1 MTARSLPPRPDLD
14 QLKRQAKELLESWK
28 AAPRDGTQ
36 PMRLR
41 DAQRDI
47 AEQYGFDS
55 WDALRTHVVE
65 LTGGADPGRHRPHRG
80 IDYDDPIPDVVTL
93 GGSLA
98 RDDVRRLAQRGVS
111 GVKVGPSIAADAI
124 AALADVPT
132 LVRLDLSNRDD
143 LTDDDLAFL
152 ERMPWLTALSLAGC
166 GRISDAAVGHLRGH
180 RALEQINL
188 QWTNTGDQSV
198 AVLAGRSALARVV
211 LGRRLTDAGAA
222 SLRDFPAL
230 ATPGALDSFL
240 SVSSSKALTD
250 DALASIGR
258 LTGVRALDLHMSAF
272 GSPHYTARGAAH
284 QRGMMAHEEL
294 NFYGPL
300 VNDAVLLEIA
310 AIPRLRLLHAQ
321 DIASGDDGFIALA
334 ACATL
339 ENLGARF
346 CRRITDRGFA
356 AIAGLPRLSRLGLGG
371 PRLSDGAMAALV
383 DAPALVELTPN
394 LFGDDAFRFIGR
406 MPRLERLTNMYNRA
420 TTDAATRHLRNHPRL
435 VRYSAFG
442 TQITDES
449 LRILAT
455 LPSLESLEFENCAGI
470 TDDGLRAV
478 IQAPRLRRLSVWSC
492 MSVTGT
498 WTGAARPGMVV
509 KSEPGPPGHTAG
521 YRMET
526 LLDYPDLAIPPDAQI
541 PAGDAPS
548 ASLLSTLVCF
558 GGVATFVDEGLKL
571 SLDPGRDPRSA
582 GLLTRD
588 AYAIPLRIELV
599 VNPIAEL
606 RLTFGR
612 HNKLFVFDDRGNLE
626 NPAPWFI
633 QLESDKGVAERDRDA
648 PDLGEWTRVT
658 LETGERERR
667 LFVNGVLRHTWTDD
681 FTGLRGRIAIG
692 ARKQSVT
699 VRSLD
704 VRPLRAESGLGARG

>member
-1 MTARSLPPRPDLD
+1 MTVRSLPPRPDLD

-28 AAPRDGTQ
+28 AEPPDATR

-41 DAQRDI
+41 DAQRTI

-55 WDALRTHVVE
+55 WDALRTHVLE
-65 LTGGADPGRHRPHRG
+65 LAGGADPDRRRPYRG
-80 IDYDDPIPDVVTL
+80 MDYDDPIPDVVTL
-93 GGSLA
+93 GGSLS
-98 RDDVRRLAQRGVS
+98 RDDVRRLVERGVS
-111 GVKVGPSIAADAI
+111 GVKLDKSIPADAL
-124 AALADVPT
+124 AALADLPA
-132 LVRLDLSNRDD
+132 LLRLDFSNRDD
-143 LTDDDLAFL
+143 LADDDLAFL
-152 ERMPWLTALSLAGC
+152 ERMPWLTAVSLAGC
-166 GRISDAAVGHLRGH
+166 GRITDAAVGHLRRH
-180 RALEQINL
+180 HALEQINL

-198 AVLAGRSALARVV
+198 SALAALPALARVV

-250 DALASIGR
+250 DALASLGR

-284 QRGMMAHEEL
+284 LRGMLALEEL

-300 VNDAVLLEIA
+300 VNDAVLREIA
-310 AIPRLRLLHAQ
+310 AIPRLRWLHAQ
-321 DIASGDDGFIALA
+321 DTASGDDGFIALA

-371 PRLSDGAMAALV
+371 PQLSDGVMASLV
-383 DAPALVELTPN
+383 DAPALVDLTPN
-394 LFGDDAFRFIGR
+394 LFGDEAFRFIGR

-435 VRYSAFG
+435 VHYSAFG

-449 LRILAT
+449 LRVLAT

-470 TDDGLRAV
+470 TDEGLRAV
-478 IQAPRLRRLSVWSC
+478 VQAPRLRRLSVWSC

-498 WTGAARPGMVV
+498 WIDAVRPGIAV
-509 KSEPGPPGHTAG
+509 KSEPGPPEHPMG

-526 LLDYPDLAIPPDAQI
+526 LIDYPDLPIPTDTAVPT
-541 PAGDAPS
+541 GRAPFES
-548 ASLLSTLVCF
+548 ILSTLIAF
-558 GGVATFVDEGLKL
+558 GGHARYGDEGVTL
-571 SLDPGRDPRSA
+571 SVDAGVDTRQV

-588 AYAIPLRIELV
+588 AFAVPLHIEIV
-599 VNPIAEL
+599 VNPITEL

-612 HNKLFVFDDRGNLE
+612 HNKVFVFDEQGFVED
-626 NPAPWFI
+626 PMPWFI
-633 QLESDKGVAERDRDA
+633 RLESDKGHAHRNGPERPRASDWA
-648 PDLGEWTRVT
+648 RVT
-658 LETGERERR
+658 MDTDRGERRV
-667 LFVNGVLRHTWTDD
+667 FVDGILRHTWRDD
-681 FTGLRGRIAIG
+681 FSDVRSRIAIG
-692 ARKQSVT
+692 VRKSSIT

-704 VRPLRAESGLGARG
+704 VRPLRTE

>member
-1 MTARSLPPRPDLD
+1 M
-14 QLKRQAKELLESWK
+14 
-28 AAPRDGTQ
+28 
-36 PMRLR
+36 
-41 DAQRDI
+41 
-47 AEQYGFDS
+47 
-55 WDALRTHVVE
+55 
-65 LTGGADPGRHRPHRG
+65 
-80 IDYDDPIPDVVTL
+80 DYDDPIPDVVTL
-93 GGSLA
+93 SGSLS
-98 RDDVRRLAQRGVS
+98 RDDVRRLAERGVS
-111 GVKVGPSIAADAI
+111 GVKADPSIPADAL

-152 ERMPWLTALSLAGC
+152 ERMPWLAAVSLASC
-166 GRISDAAVGHLRGH
+166 GRITDAAVGHLRSH
-180 RALEQINL
+180 QALEQVNL
-188 QWTNTGDQSV
+188 QWTNTGDQAV

-250 DALASIGR
+250 GALASIGR

-284 QRGMMAHEEL
+284 LRGMMALEEL

-300 VNDAVLLEIA
+300 VNDAVLREIA
-310 AIPRLRLLHAQ
+310 AIPRLRWLHAQ

-339 ENLGARF
+339 ENLAARF

-356 AIAGLPRLSRLGLGG
+356 AIARLPRLTSLGLGG
-371 PRLSDGAMAALV
+371 PELTDNAMAHLV
-383 DAPALVELTPN
+383 EAPALVDLGPF
-394 LFGDDAFRFIGR
+394 LFGDGAFRFIGR
-406 MPRLERLTNMYNRA
+406 MRRLERLTNMYNRA
-420 TTDAATRHLRNHPRL
+420 TTDGATRHLRDHPRL
-435 VRYSAFG
+435 AHYTAFG

-449 LRILAT
+449 LRVLAT

-470 TDDGLRAV
+470 TDEGLRAV
-478 IQAPRLRRLSVWSC
+478 MQAPRLRRLSVWSC
-492 MSVTGT
+492 ISVTGT
-498 WTGAARPGMVV
+498 WTGAARPGIAV
-509 KSEPGPPGHTAG
+509 KSEPGPPGHAAG

-526 LLDYPDLAIPPDAQI
+526 LLDYPDLAIPPDALI
-541 PAGDAPS
+541 PAGDARS

-558 GGVATFVDEGLKL
+558 GGAATFVDEGLRL
-571 SLDPGRDPRSA
+571 SLDPGRDPRWA

-612 HNKLFVFDDRGNLE
+612 HNKLFAFDEGGHLE
-626 NPAPWFI
+626 NPTPWFI
-633 QLESDKGVAERDRDA
+633 QLESDQGVAHREPDA
-648 PDLGEWTRVT
+648 PHRGEWTRVT

-667 LFVNGVLRHTWTDD
+667 LFVDGVLRHTWQDD

-692 ARKQSVT
+692 VRKTSLT

-704 VRPLRAESGLGARG
+704 VRPLRTEPASPKL

>member
-1 MTARSLPPRPDLD
+1 M
-14 QLKRQAKELLESWK
+14 
-28 AAPRDGTQ
+28 
-36 PMRLR
+36 
-41 DAQRDI
+41 
-47 AEQYGFDS
+47 
-55 WDALRTHVVE
+55 
-65 LTGGADPGRHRPHRG
+65 
-80 IDYDDPIPDVVTL
+80 DYDDPIPDVVTL
-93 GGSLA
+93 SGSLS
-98 RDDVRRLAQRGVS
+98 RDDVRRLAERGVS
-111 GVKVGPSIAADAI
+111 GVKADPSIPADAL
-124 AALADVPT
+124 AALAEVPT

-152 ERMPWLTALSLAGC
+152 ERMPWLAAVSLASC
-166 GRISDAAVGHLRGH
+166 GRITDAGVGHLRSH
-180 RALEQINL
+180 QALEQVNL

-198 AVLAGRSALARVV
+198 AALAGRSALARVV

-250 DALASIGR
+250 GALASIGR

-284 QRGMMAHEEL
+284 LRGMMALEEL

-300 VNDAVLLEIA
+300 VNDAVLREIA
-310 AIPRLRLLHAQ
+310 AIPRLRWLHAQ
-321 DIASGDDGFIALA
+321 DMASGDDGFVALA

-356 AIAGLPRLSRLGLGG
+356 AIARLPRLTSLGLGG
-371 PRLSDGAMAALV
+371 PELTDNAMAHLV
-383 DAPALVELTPN
+383 EAPALVDLAPF
-394 LFGDDAFRFIGR
+394 LFGDAAFRFIGR
-406 MPRLERLTNMYNRA
+406 MRRLERLTNMYNRA
-420 TTDAATRHLRNHPRL
+420 TTDAATRHLRDHPRL
-435 VRYSAFG
+435 VHYTAFG

-449 LRILAT
+449 LRVLAT

-478 IQAPRLRRLSVWSC
+478 MQAPRLRRLSVWSC
-492 MSVTGT
+492 ISVTGT
-498 WTGAARPGMVV
+498 WTGAARPGIAV
-509 KSEPGPPGHTAG
+509 KSEPGPPGHAAG

-526 LLDYPDLAIPPDAQI
+526 LLDYPDLAIPPDALI
-541 PAGDAPS
+541 PAGDARS

-558 GGVATFVDEGLKL
+558 GGAATFVDEGLRL
-571 SLDPGRDPRSA
+571 SLDPGRDPRWA

-612 HNKLFVFDDRGNLE
+612 HNKLFAFDERGHLE
-626 NPAPWFI
+626 NPTPWFI
-633 QLESDKGVAERDRDA
+633 QLESDQGVAHREPDA
-648 PDLGEWTRVT
+648 PHRGEWTRVT
-658 LETGERERR
+658 LETSERERR
-667 LFVNGVLRHTWTDD
+667 LFVDGVLRHTWQDD

-692 ARKQSVT
+692 VRKTSLT
-699 VRSLD
+699 VRSLE
-704 VRPLRAESGLGARG
+704 VRPLRTESGLGTTSRG